1 MRPLRCAQAVD
12 SRNEGFSALGRVVGS
27 RVSCFKCT
35 RHRRGKASTSERKG
49 EYAKL
54 VRYQIDQAASKAKA
68 EHLDKGIELVG
79 RKGVLR

>member
-1 MRPLRCAQAVD
+1 LPDVAQLCFGRAP
-12 SRNEGFSALGRVVGS
+12 GF
-27 RVSCFKCT
+27 
-35 RHRRGKASTSERKG
+35 ERSSHA